1 MKKFILL
8 ISAIFIF
15 AACSSSSKDVSK
27 MYFYV
32 KDDATVADD
41 YYAYSYLTI
50 VPDHDLM
57 SLDVE
62 FSMIYAGDEQENF
75 ETSAEVA
82 EPYYSSFLE
91 LSDKIL
97 SQELLSKEVD
107 EASTLFQV
115 TLDDNKDN
123 RHEYKTT
130 WGDESVDLELFKS
143 FYLELVD
150 ILTVEVPV

>member
-8 ISAIFIF
+8 ISAFLIF
-15 AACSSSSKDVSK
+15 AACSSFSKDVSK

-62 FSMIYAGDEQENF
+62 FSMIYAGDEQEN
-75 ETSAEVA
+75 
-82 EPYYSSFLE
+82 Y
-91 LSDKIL
+91 
-97 SQELLSKEVD
+97 
-107 EASTLFQV
+107 
-115 TLDDNKDN
+115 
-123 RHEYKTT
+123 
-130 WGDESVDLELFKS
+130 
-143 FYLELVD
+143 
-150 ILTVEVPV
+150 